1 MTVTAAATWADLR
14 VRTMGTEAHLA
25 VLGDDPTLLL
35 LAQERLGDLEGRW
48 SRFRPDS
55 TLCRLNR
62 SDGRPVV
69 VDEATFDLVATAVGA
84 WHGTGGRFDPSV
96 LDAVVAAG
104 YDRSFDR
111 LPPVPPDGGPSA
123 PPGGPP
129 SPSPGCAGIRLDPD
143 RSSIELPSGVHL
155 DLGGIGKGRAADL
168 VATELVAA
176 GARAAFV
183 NLGGDLR
190 VVGPLE
196 AGRGLQVAV
205 EDPLDLERALTTVEV
220 TDGALAT
227 SSVARRRWVTPTGVA
242 HHLIDPAT
250 GAPSDSPVAAVTVLA
265 PETTTAETLAKAAL
279 VAGPDGAAALLADAG
294 HPALVVDRGG
304 VRHRLNRFEEHE
316 R

>member
-1 MTVTAAATWADLR
+1 MTVTAATTWADLR
-14 VRTMGTEAHLA
+14 VRAMGTEAHLA

-35 LAQERLGDLEGRW
+35 LAQERLADLEDRW

-62 SDGRPVV
+62 AGGRPVV

-84 WHGTGGRFDPSV
+84 WHGTGGRFDPTV

-111 LPPVPPDGGPSA
+111 LAPVPPDGGPSL
-123 PPGGPP
+123 PPDGPP
-129 SPSPGCAGIRLDPD
+129 SPSPGCAGIHLDPA
-143 RSSIELPSGVHL
+143 RSSIQLPAGVHL

-176 GARAAFV
+176 GAHAAFV

-196 AGRGLQVAV
+196 PGRGLRVAV
-205 EDPLDLERALTTVEV
+205 EDPLDLARTLTEVEV

-227 SSVARRRWVTPTGVA
+227 SSVARRRWATPSGPA
-242 HHLIDPAT
+242 HHLIDPTT
-250 GAPSDSPVAAVTVLA
+250 GAPSASPVAAVTVLA
-265 PETTTAETLAKAAL
+265 PEATTAETLAKAAL
-279 VAGPDGAAALLADAG
+279 VAGVEGAAGLLAAGG
-294 HPALVVDRGG
+294 HPALVVDRTGG
-304 VRHRLNRFEEHE
+304 DHRHHRFEEHE